1 MAQTIIKPTVTDF
14 LELTVGEKSIELK
27 MEELEVGE
35 GSILNGVPLVD
46 SKIRQEMN
54 IIIVAIRKRDGKM
67 TFNPSSQTPIEI
79 DDTLIALGHT
89 NDLAR
94 LKSKLSP
101 QRNKKKS
108 FKASRSGA
116 SSKIPLG

>member
-27 MEELEVGE
+27 MEELEVSE
-35 GSILNGVPLVD
+35 GSMLNGVTLVD

-67 TFNPSSQTPIEI
+67 TFNPSSLTPI
-79 DDTLIALGHT
+79 DSGDTLIALGHT

-94 LKSKLSP
+94 LKSKLSG
-101 QRNKKKS
+101 QGLRKRAS
-108 FKASRSGA
+108 KASRSKA
-116 SSKIPLG
+116 SSEIPLE